1 MTVSQAELR
10 NALSSARKILEDIE
24 RRLDAGDTP
33 PAMDPYVRRRMML
46 MRIKW
51 SDNDVNRN
59 ELNELLAAYGTN
71 YAWIGQQVKKGY
83 LRVKQTPL
91 GPRYSVTAKAVKEQ
105 QLDDDDEEE
114 IAAWA
119 AASEEVFAEDWGS
132 KEDSIY
138 DSL

>member
-1 MTVSQAELR
+1 MTVSQTELR
-10 NALSSARKILEDIE
+10 QALSSVRKILEDIE
-24 RRLDAGDTP
+24 RRLETDDV

-91 GPRYSVTAKAVKEQ
+91 G
-105 QLDDDDEEE
+105 
-114 IAAWA
+114 AALLRHSEGGQGA
-119 AASEEVFAEDWGS
+119 AA
-132 KEDSIY
+132 
-138 DSL
+138 